1 MSKEEFLSV
10 YERQQASGLTIK
22 DFCEN
27 ETYSSSCFHYWKKK
41 FGLSRT
47 YTSHPDRVPDDT
59 FIPLGLHRR
68 GNLPS
73 STSGDVTID
82 LPSGIKI
89 HLDSRGNPELTFG
102 LIHILCDHV
111 LSEWYLFQPFY
122 LKFFLPY
129 LINFS
134 LAKEL
139 FVYFLLVKLDS
150 GKRIFCYPFV
160 CNSVSIR

>member
-1 MSKEEFLSV
+1 MKRIMSKEEFLSV

-68 GNLPS
+68 ENLPS
-73 STSGDVTID
+73 GTA
-82 LPSGIKI
+82 PSKRLETESLGSAPNILLIKSVNIKI
-89 HLDSRGNPELTFG
+89 CLV
-102 LIHILCDHV
+102 LIQILAYIIHSGFISGYQNRYGDN
-111 LSEWYLFQPFY
+111 
-122 LKFFLPY
+122 LKPPT
-129 LINFS
+129 N
-134 LAKEL
+134 
-139 FVYFLLVKLDS
+139 VYH
-150 GKRIFCYPFV
+150 RMTA
-160 CNSVSIR
+160 

>member
-1 MSKEEFLSV
+1 MKRIMSKEEFLSV

-68 GNLPS
+68 ENLPS
-73 STSGDVTID
+73 GTA
-82 LPSGIKI
+82 PSKRLETESLGSAPNILLIKSVNIKI
-89 HLDSRGNPELTFG
+89 CLV
-102 LIHILCDHV
+102 LIQIL
-111 LSEWYLFQPFY
+111 E
-122 LKFFLPY
+122 
-129 LINFS
+129 
-134 LAKEL
+134 
-139 FVYFLLVKLDS
+139 FVPAGIVF
-150 GKRIFCYPFV
+150 
-160 CNSVSIR
+160 

>member
-1 MSKEEFLSV
+1 MKRIMSKEEFLSV

-73 STSGDVTID
+73 GTASSKRLETESLGSAPNILLIKSVN
-82 LPSGIKI
+82 IKI
-89 HLDSRGNPELTFG
+89 CLV
-102 LIHILCDHV
+102 LIQILEFEPAGIV
-111 LSEWYLFQPFY
+111 L
-122 LKFFLPY
+122 
-129 LINFS
+129 
-134 LAKEL
+134 
-139 FVYFLLVKLDS
+139 
-150 GKRIFCYPFV
+150 
-160 CNSVSIR
+160 